1 MIIVLNT
8 MKEPQIIPLKTA
20 GTDETGLLTVADSQL
35 PFKPQRVYWIYNTP
49 DNVKRGG
56 HAQKE
61 NENVLVCIQG
71 KVEILIQN
79 KKGEQYYFL
88 LDNSKK
94 ALFVPTAHWKEFVMT
109 TDAILLCLASSEYD
123 EEDYIRTKEDFFT
136 L

>member
-94 ALFVPTAHWKEFVMT
+94 ALFVPAAHWKEFVMT
-109 TDAILLCLASSEYD
+109 TDAILLCLASSEYE